1 MTGISQS
8 ILHCLGLSHFFIF
21 STTLG
26 LRKSLMSLNAERRS
40 RDRTAG
46 EEGRGRG
53 RRPPRLGASVTEG
66 PALAKPACCVSA
78 RAKLPAGKLY
88 QLRI

>member
-1 MTGISQS
+1 
-8 ILHCLGLSHFFIF
+8 
-21 STTLG
+21 
-26 LRKSLMSLNAERRS
+26 MSLNAERRS

-53 RRPPRLGASVTEG
+53 RGRRPPRLGAGVTEG